1 MDFALSSG
9 MTQLVQLAI
18 APVFML
24 TSVAAFLAVLTN
36 RLGRVIDRSR
46 FLEELSS
53 DNNIKKDKHDKELNT
68 LFRRVRLINWAISLL
83 TACALLTCFM
93 IAILFVGNF
102 IQLNLSVF
110 IAGLFVLAMACLIGG
125 LSLLQREIYLAIQTM
140 RLLSE

>member
-1 MDFALSSG
+1 MEITLSHG

-46 FLEELSS
+46 YLESLSIHCEE
-53 DNNIKKDKHDKELNT
+53 DNYKRSLELNT

-83 TACALLTCFM
+83 TACALLTCLM

-102 IQLNLSVF
+102 IALNLSVF
-110 IAGLFVLAMACLIGG
+110 IAGIFILAMGCLIGG
-125 LSLLQREIYLAIQTM
+125 LSLLQREIYLAIRTM

>member
-1 MDFALSSG
+1 MNFALSSS

-46 FLEELSS
+46 YLEDLHLECQEDINKRSLELS
-53 DNNIKKDKHDKELNT
+53 T

-93 IAILFVGNF
+93 IAILFLGNF
-102 IQLNLSVF
+102 IHLNLSVF
-110 IAGLFVLAMACLIGG
+110 IAGLFIFAMTCLIGG
-125 LSLLQREIYLAIQTM
+125 LSLLQGEIYLAIRTM

>member
-1 MDFALSSG
+1 MEITLSHG

-46 FLEELSS
+46 YLENLSIHCEEDS
-53 DNNIKKDKHDKELNT
+53 YKRSLELNT

-102 IQLNLSVF
+102 IALNLSVF
-110 IAGLFVLAMACLIGG
+110 IAGIFILAMGCLIGG
-125 LSLLQREIYLAIQTM
+125 LSLLQREIYLAIRTM

>member
-1 MDFALSSG
+1 MSAALSTS

-46 FLEELSS
+46 YIEEFHLAETQE
-53 DNNIKKDKHDKELNT
+53 KHKYELKV
-68 LFRRVRLINWAISLL
+68 LGRRVGMINWAISLL

-93 IAILFVGNF
+93 IAILFLGNF
-102 IQLNLSVF
+102 IELNVSF
-110 IAGLFVLAMACLIGG
+110 SIAGLFILAMACLISG
-125 LSLLQREIYLAIQTM
+125 LSLLQAEIYLAIRTM